1 MLKLKKI
8 GVFLIP
14 VAVLLVIFSALF
26 IAPYNSLVNEEA
38 EVENSWANVDTVLQ
52 RRYDLIPNLV
62 NSVKANMAQEEDIFL
77 GIAKSRENYNKAT
90 TTEEKANASEELSAN
105 IGTVLNV
112 IQEDYP
118 ELSSNTNVQD
128 LMTQL
133 EGTENRIAVAR
144 NKYNGHVTKYNKSIR
159 QFPKSL
165 IANMFGFDKKE
176 LFKANENASTAPSVD
191 FE

>member
-38 EVENSWANVDTVLQ
+38 EVENSWANIDTVLQ

-105 IGTVLNV
+105 VGTVLNV

-144 NKYNGHVTKYNKSIR
+144 NKYNGHVTEYNKSIR

>member
-90 TTEEKANASEELSAN
+90 TTEEKANASAELSAN

-144 NKYNGHVTKYNKSIR
+144 NKYNGQVTEYNKSIR